1 MFIRSARLFLRPA
14 WPEDW
19 AELHAAIDDAAVVHN
34 LARAP
39 WPYRADDARAFVSRE
54 QDPRHPDFL
63 VTMPGPDGARIIGCA
78 GIVPGDAGAAELGYW
93 IARSH
98 PEAKLW
104 PEDLEGQTRALEA
117 MDYVVSTVHMQGF
130 ARMFRPANHAP
141 SESDHDAVKARG
153 HEIFAKGLAM
163 FDAVLAG
170 KDYLT
175 GSFSVADAA
184 LFYVEFWWASRLGL
198 ALPANCAGHYTRM
211 LARPAVA
218 RVMQAEGLTA

>member
-1 MFIRSARLFLRPA
+1 MPTLYYAPGACSLGIHILLEETGHAYTATAINMREGAQYAPDYVALNPKSKVPTLLRDDGSVLTEFPA
-14 WPEDW
+14 I
-19 AELHAAIDDAAVVHN
+19 A
-34 LARAP
+34 
-39 WPYRADDARAFVSRE
+39 
-54 QDPRHPDFL
+54 
-63 VTMPGPDGARIIGCA
+63 
-78 GIVPGDAGAAELGYW
+78 YW

-198 ALPANCAGHYTRM
+198 AVPANCAGHYTRM